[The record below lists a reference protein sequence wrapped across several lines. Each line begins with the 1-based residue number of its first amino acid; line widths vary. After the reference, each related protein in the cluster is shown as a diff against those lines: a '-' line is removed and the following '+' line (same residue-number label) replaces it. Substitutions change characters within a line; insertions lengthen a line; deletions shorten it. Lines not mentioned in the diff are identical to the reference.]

1 MRTTIF
7 CVLAAAII
15 FVRAG
20 DAHHHHSFTA
30 EFDITQPVKVAG
42 TISDMKWSNPHAWV
56 YIDVKDGEGKVVTWA
71 FETQAANALYR
82 NGWRREDVVPG
93 TAVTAEGYRARNG
106 SPTANMRSLVLPD
119 GRRLLAGPPPTA
131 GSR

>member
-7 CVLAAAII
+7 FAIAAVII
-15 FVRAG
+15 VVRGG
-20 DAHHHHSFTA
+20 DAHHSFTA
-30 EFDITQPVKVAG
+30 EFDINQPVKLSG

-56 YIDVKDGEGKVVTWA
+56 YIDVKDADGKVVTWA

-82 NGWRREDVVPG
+82 NGWRREDVVAG
-93 TAVTAEGYRARNG
+93 TAVSVEGFRARNG